1 MIRLR
6 GVTHRYNKRHVVL
19 TDASIEIPGNR
30 RIALLAGPYAG
41 KTTVLQILAR
51 QLTPWRGRVERSGRV
66 SFIAGFHT
74 AFRPTL
80 SARQNFSFAAQLYG
94 ANNADVLA
102 FIAEIS
108 GLGDL
113 LDVPFRQLGLQNRI
127 SLTYLLTY
135 ALDFDTYLFD
145 NIVGPWVS
153 EIKDFHAICDEL
165 YKQKTKTAGSIL
177 ATREP
182 RVAARYC
189 DCALLLRNHK
199 LFFFNDLEEA
209 LDLLEDDRIAAES
222 MPRRGRPISDA
233 PGVHHAFGD

>member
-6 GVTHRYNKRHVVL
+6 GVSHQFNKRHVVL
-19 TDASIEIPGNR
+19 ADVNVEIPGNR
-30 RIALLAGPYAG
+30 RIALMAGPYAG
-41 KTTVLQILAR
+41 KTTVLQILSR
-51 QLTPWRGRVERSGRV
+51 QLTPWRGRIERTGRV

-80 SARQNFSFAAQLYG
+80 SARQNFAFASELYDS
-94 ANNADVLA
+94 NSKDILA

-108 GLGDL
+108 GLGDR

-145 NIVGPWVS
+145 SIVGPWIS

-165 YKQKTKTAGSIL
+165 YARKTRTAGSIL

-182 RVAARYC
+182 RVAAKYC
-189 DCALLLRNHK
+189 DSALLLRDRK
-199 LFFFNDLEEA
+199 LFFFDDLQDALDVLEE
-209 LDLLEDDRIAAES
+209 DRVAAEAS
-222 MPRRGRPISDA
+222 PRSGRLVSEA